1 LTVANPS
8 SCWTGSSWIRA
19 LGMWAVAGFLLLSA
33 LPAQAVQYA
42 SYIYDTQNSQILY
55 AKNAD
60 TLVHPASLTK
70 MMTLY
75 MLFQELEAK
84 RLTMDSE
91 FTVSARA
98 AGQPP
103 SNIGVSQGD
112 KITVRQAILALV
124 TKSANDVACAI
135 AENLA
140 PTEWEFAATMTA
152 KAQELGMSKTVFRN
166 ASGLPDD
173 DQVTTARD
181 MATLGLALMR
191 DFPQYYGL
199 FSTRSFTYEGKTVA
213 NHNRLLYRKGGGYDG
228 LKTGYIRASGFN
240 LVTSALRGNKR
251 LIGVVMGGRTAAW
264 RDDHMARLMDDGFR
278 YGTAMASAGS
288 AVKGAPKAEGKN
300 VVVASS
306 TSAPA
311 QAVADRGGDKT
322 WGLQIGAYA
331 QRAPAFQA
339 AAQAMRTASGLLT
352 AARVVVSEVGATSGT
367 LYRARIVGVSS
378 KRAKD
383 ACSLLISRQMKC
395 FVLNPGQVGQLAAAD

>member
-1 LTVANPS
+1 MTVANPS
-8 SCWTGSSWIRA
+8 SCWTGSFWIRA
-19 LGMWAVAGFLLLSA
+19 LGMWAVAGLLAFSA

-42 SYIYDTQNSQILY
+42 SYIYDTQNGQILY

-84 RLTMDSE
+84 RLTMDSQ
-91 FTVSARA
+91 FTISARA

-103 SNIGVSQGD
+103 SNIGVSEGD

-124 TKSANDVACAI
+124 TKSANDIACAI

-140 PTEWEFAATMTA
+140 PTEWEFAAAMTA

-199 FSTRSFTYEGKTVA
+199 FSTRSFVYEGKTFA
-213 NHNRLLYRKGGGYDG
+213 NHNRLLYRKGGYDG

-251 LIGVVMGGRTAAW
+251 IIGVVMGGRTGAW
-264 RDDHMARLMDDGFR
+264 RDDHMARLVDDGFR

-288 AVKGAPKAEGKN
+288 AVKGAPKAEGKS
-300 VVVASS
+300 VAVASS
-306 TSAPA
+306 GAPA
-311 QAVADRGGDKT
+311 RAVTDRGGDKT

-352 AARVVVSEVGATSGT
+352 AARVVVSEVGATSGST

>member
-1 LTVANPS
+1 MTVANPS
-8 SCWTGSSWIRA
+8 SCWTGSFRIRA
-19 LGMWAVAGFLLLSA
+19 LGMWALAGFLVFTA
-33 LPAQAVQYA
+33 MPAKAVQYA
-42 SYIYDTQNSQILY
+42 SYIFDTQRGRILY

-84 RLTMDSE
+84 RLTMDSQ
-91 FTVSARA
+91 FTISARA

-103 SNIGVSQGD
+103 SNIGVAEGD

-140 PTEWEFAATMTA
+140 PTEWEFAAAMTA
-152 KAQELGMSKTVFRN
+152 KAQQLGMSRTVFRN

-181 MATLGLALMR
+181 MATLALALMR

-199 FSTRSFTYEGKTVA
+199 FSTRSFVYEGKSFA
-213 NHNRLLYRKGGGYDG
+213 NHNRLLYRKGGYDG

-240 LVTSALRGNKR
+240 LVTSAVRGDRR

-264 RDDHMARLMDDGFR
+264 RDDHMARLVDDGFR
-278 YGTAMASAGS
+278 YGTAMASAGG
-288 AVKGAPKAEGKN
+288 AVKGAPKDDGKS
-300 VVVASS
+300 VAVASS
-306 TSAPA
+306 GAPPRA
-311 QAVADRGGDKT
+311 IADRGDKT

-352 AARVVVSEVGATSGT
+352 AARVVISEVGATSGT
-367 LYRARIVGVSS
+367 MYRARIVGVSS